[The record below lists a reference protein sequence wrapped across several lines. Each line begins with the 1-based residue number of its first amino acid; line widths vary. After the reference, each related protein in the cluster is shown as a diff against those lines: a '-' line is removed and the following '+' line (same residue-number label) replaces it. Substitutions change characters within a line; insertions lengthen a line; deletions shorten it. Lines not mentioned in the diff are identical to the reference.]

1 MLYYTMN
8 ENYENKKKSLKQ
20 SLKGIKNK
28 KNKHYNKFR
37 KFKRWN
43 MIIKAIINGLNAIS
57 VSSIVVSMSPVS
69 PVMIIIALT
78 STSLS
83 GVITATTNAI
93 GIDDK
98 VNGHQTSYQQ
108 YGDLYRDINARL
120 LRNGLSSEDLDN
132 LLSDLN
138 TRLSL
143 IEDNSLP
150 ISNEISN

>member
-1 MLYYTMN
+1 MN

-57 VSSIVVSMSPVS
+57 VSSIVISLSPAS

-98 VNGHQTSYQQ
+98 VNSHHTSYQQ

-150 ISNEISN
+150 ISNEVSN